1 MLKEP
6 RLSIPGN
13 SVDLDKLR
21 DELTQKLDVI
31 RELQRELVRKDS
43 RLQAE
48 KVKTKQLIEER
59 SDEQRRYEAALKGR
73 VLVTAEMK
81 CVVVLIC
88 ILVWF
93 LEVYVIFNFKTC
105 LQHYFVDATANEECL
120 AVLKAA
126 LSEQEETMEHQDT
139 LIQQH
144 EKNIEKAQKGTVHV
158 QYSLFSH
165 SVCDPTKSACRNLW
179 IHTKLLLK

>member
-1 MLKEP
+1 M
-6 RLSIPGN
+6 SIPGN

-81 CVVVLIC
+81 CDMVLIC

-93 LEVYVIFNFKTC
+93 LEVYVIFNFKT
-105 LQHYFVDATANEECL
+105 
-120 AVLKAA
+120 
-126 LSEQEETMEHQDT
+126 
-139 LIQQH
+139 
-144 EKNIEKAQKGTVHV
+144 
-158 QYSLFSH
+158 LF
-165 SVCDPTKSACRNLW
+165 CRCYC
-179 IHTKLLLK
+179 

>member
-1 MLKEP
+1 M
-6 RLSIPGN
+6 SIPGN

-81 CVVVLIC
+81 CVMVLIC
-88 ILVWF
+88 ILVHVWV

-165 SVCDPTKSACRNLW
+165 SVCDPRKSACRNLW